1 MSLSFDVQNILV
13 LLVGFIGMIYGLI
26 VYSGNKTN
34 KTNIWFFLFVLS
46 VAFWSISMFFF
57 RSSIDV
63 PNAIFWARIL
73 YLSATFIPACFLG
86 FSYIFPEDKTFL
98 SSWKN
103 YLIFIP
109 FALVAVL
116 SLLPN
121 VLILNVNIFTGK
133 EKEIIFN
140 KPFYV
145 FYSAYINIYFGW
157 NYFILIKKYFKSS
170 GVVKTQLAYII
181 IGTLVSTL
189 IGVTTNLLLP
199 TFGIFALNW
208 VGQVGLIVML
218 TTIFYAILKHHLFD
232 IKIIATEIL
241 TFIVWIVLLVQFIL
255 ADTLQAKFLGLS
267 LLSFVSIFG
276 VLLVKSVIKEVRAR
290 EKIEELA
297 TKLEFAN
304 LRLKQLDEAKSD
316 FLSIASH
323 QLRTPLTAIKG
334 YASMI
339 LEGSYG
345 KISATTKSAVDKIFQ
360 SSQRLVLIIGDFL
373 DISHIEQ
380 GTMQYDFA
388 ALDVKELAKGLTDEF
403 KATIESSID
412 KSQALKISFEAD
424 EKENFSVN
432 ADRNKIRQVVSNL
445 IDNSIKY
452 TPAGFVKVNL
462 SKIAENGNVLLKIE
476 DSGIGISAE
485 TMPNLFKKFGRAKSL
500 SSAFANGSGLGLY
513 VAKEIIK
520 AHKGKIWAE
529 SEGEGKGS
537 KFFVELGMLDILP
550 SVAFIC

>member
-1 MSLSFDVQNILV
+1 MGISFDYYSIS
-13 LLVGFIGMIYGLI
+13 LLLGGFIALLSGLVVFI
-26 VYSGNKTN
+26 HNHK
-34 KTNIWFFLFVLS
+34 KIENIAWFFLNIASAVWSFGYFITITATQKEVALVSDLVLHLAAILIPLFYLFFVVSMTDSLKKNRVKIIIATIAGFLFLISAPTKLFVRDVVPKAFFNFVPDAGPFYIYFTAYFFVLVLYALYILFRKYLESADLVEKNRYKYMILFTVAGFSGGGS
-46 VAFWSISMFFF
+46 VFFLTFNIPILPYPIILFSLYPIISGY
-57 RSSIDV
+57 
-63 PNAIFWARIL
+63 AIFRYQLFDVKVIATEVLVFIL
-73 YLSATFIPACFLG
+73 WI
-86 FSYIFPEDKTFL
+86 
-98 SSWKN
+98 
-103 YLIFIP
+103 
-109 FALVAVL
+109 
-116 SLLPN
+116 
-121 VLILNVNIFTGK
+121 
-133 EKEIIFN
+133 
-140 KPFYV
+140 
-145 FYSAYINIYFGW
+145 
-157 NYFILIKKYFKSS
+157 FILIR
-170 GVVKTQLAYII
+170 A
-181 IGTLVSTL
+181 
-189 IGVTTNLLLP
+189 LLSESLFDRFINGGLFFFIVA
-199 TFGIFALNW
+199 TGIF
-208 VGQVGLIVML
+208 LIRS
-218 TTIFYAILKHHLFD
+218 
-232 IKIIATEIL
+232 
-241 TFIVWIVLLVQFIL
+241 VL
-255 ADTLQAKFLGLS
+255 
-267 LLSFVSIFG
+267 
-276 VLLVKSVIKEVRAR
+276 KEVRAR
-290 EKIEELA
+290 EEIEELA

-388 ALDVKELAKGLTDEF
+388 ALDVRELAKGLTDEF
-403 KATIESSID
+403 KATIESSTD
-412 KSQALKISFEAD
+412 KSKALKISFEAD

-452 TPAGFVKVNL
+452 TPAGFVKVSL

-537 KFFVELGMLDILP
+537 KFFVELP
-550 SVAFIC
+550 EK

>member
-1 MSLSFDVQNILV
+1 MGISFDYYSIS
-13 LLVGFIGMIYGLI
+13 LLLGGFIALLSGLVVFI
-26 VYSGNKTN
+26 HNHK
-34 KTNIWFFLFVLS
+34 KIENIAWFFLNIASAVWSFGYFITITATQKKVALVSDLVLHLAAVLIPLFYLFFVVSMTDSLKKNRVKIIIATIAGFLFLISAPTKLFVRDVVPKAFFNFVPDAGPFYIYFTAYFFVLVLYALYILFRKYLESADLVEKNRYKYMILFTVAGFSGGGS
-46 VAFWSISMFFF
+46 VFFLTFNIPILPYPIILFSLYPIISGY
-57 RSSIDV
+57 
-63 PNAIFWARIL
+63 AIFRYQLFDVKVIATEVLVFIL
-73 YLSATFIPACFLG
+73 WI
-86 FSYIFPEDKTFL
+86 
-98 SSWKN
+98 
-103 YLIFIP
+103 
-109 FALVAVL
+109 
-116 SLLPN
+116 
-121 VLILNVNIFTGK
+121 
-133 EKEIIFN
+133 
-140 KPFYV
+140 
-145 FYSAYINIYFGW
+145 
-157 NYFILIKKYFKSS
+157 FILIR
-170 GVVKTQLAYII
+170 A
-181 IGTLVSTL
+181 
-189 IGVTTNLLLP
+189 LLSESLFDRFINGGLFFFIVA
-199 TFGIFALNW
+199 TGIF
-208 VGQVGLIVML
+208 LIRS
-218 TTIFYAILKHHLFD
+218 
-232 IKIIATEIL
+232 
-241 TFIVWIVLLVQFIL
+241 VL
-255 ADTLQAKFLGLS
+255 
-267 LLSFVSIFG
+267 
-276 VLLVKSVIKEVRAR
+276 KEVRAR
-290 EKIEELA
+290 EEIEELA

-388 ALDVKELAKGLTDEF
+388 ALDVRELAKGLTDEF
-403 KATIESSID
+403 KATIESSTD
-412 KSQALKISFEAD
+412 KSKALKISFEAD

-452 TPAGFVKVNL
+452 TPAGFVKVSL

-485 TMPNLFKKFGRAKSL
+485 TMPNLFKKFGRARSL
-500 SSAFANGSGLGLY
+500 SSAYANGSGLGLY

-537 KFFVELGMLDILP
+537 RFFVELP
-550 SVAFIC
+550 EK

>member
-1 MSLSFDVQNILV
+1 MGISFDYYSIS
-13 LLVGFIGMIYGLI
+13 LLLGGFIALLSGLVVFI
-26 VYSGNKTN
+26 HNHK
-34 KTNIWFFLFVLS
+34 KIENIAWFFLNIASAVWSFGYFITITATQKEVALVSDLVLHLAAILIPLFYLFFVVSMTDSLKKNRVKIIIATIAGFLFLISAPTKLFVRDVMPKAFFNFVPDAGPFYIYFTAYFFVLVLYALYILFRKYLESADLVEKNRYKYMILFTVAGFSGGGS
-46 VAFWSISMFFF
+46 VFFLTFNIPILPYPIILFSLYPIISGY
-57 RSSIDV
+57 
-63 PNAIFWARIL
+63 AIFRYQLFDVKVIATEVLVFIL
-73 YLSATFIPACFLG
+73 WI
-86 FSYIFPEDKTFL
+86 
-98 SSWKN
+98 
-103 YLIFIP
+103 
-109 FALVAVL
+109 
-116 SLLPN
+116 
-121 VLILNVNIFTGK
+121 
-133 EKEIIFN
+133 
-140 KPFYV
+140 
-145 FYSAYINIYFGW
+145 
-157 NYFILIKKYFKSS
+157 FILIR
-170 GVVKTQLAYII
+170 A
-181 IGTLVSTL
+181 
-189 IGVTTNLLLP
+189 LLSESLFDRFINGGLFFFIVA
-199 TFGIFALNW
+199 TGIF
-208 VGQVGLIVML
+208 LIRS
-218 TTIFYAILKHHLFD
+218 
-232 IKIIATEIL
+232 
-241 TFIVWIVLLVQFIL
+241 VL
-255 ADTLQAKFLGLS
+255 
-267 LLSFVSIFG
+267 
-276 VLLVKSVIKEVRAR
+276 KEVRAR
-290 EKIEELA
+290 EEIEELA

-388 ALDVKELAKGLTDEF
+388 ALDVRELAKGLTDEF
-403 KATIESSID
+403 KATIESSTD
-412 KSQALKISFEAD
+412 KSKALKISFEAD

-452 TPAGFVKVNL
+452 TPAGFVKVSL

-485 TMPNLFKKFGRAKSL
+485 TMPNLFKKFGRARSL
-500 SSAFANGSGLGLY
+500 SSAYANGSGLGLY

-537 KFFVELGMLDILP
+537 RFFVELP
-550 SVAFIC
+550 EK

>member
-1 MSLSFDVQNILV
+1 MDLATILLV
-13 LLVGFIGMIYGLI
+13 LANVGNFSMGLLVYLRNKKATANFLFGILAFVIVLWGIAMIIFRGYIFFGISDPLI
-26 VYSGNKTN
+26 LSKILFSVASLPV
-34 KTNIWFFLFVLS
+34 FFLFLF
-46 VAFWSISMFFF
+46 AF
-57 RSSIDV
+57 
-63 PNAIFWARIL
+63 
-73 YLSATFIPACFLG
+73 
-86 FSYIFPEDKTFL
+86 IFPEESSRKPHWITISLAVIGLLTIIFAIMATDLIIRNVEMQITKNHRIIFGDWYFIYLFYVMVYIGAAIINMFL
-98 SSWKN
+98 NTKKLFGIQKKQLF
-103 YLIFIP
+103 YFFIG
-109 FALVAVL
+109 
-116 SLLPN
+116 
-121 VLILNVNIFTGK
+121 VLISASISLFFNLILPIFK
-133 EKEIIFN
+133 
-140 KPFYV
+140 
-145 FYSAYINIYFGW
+145 IYEYQWFG
-157 NYFILIKKYFKSS
+157 
-170 GVVKTQLAYII
+170 Q
-181 IGTLVSTL
+181 VSTL
-189 IGVTTNLLLP
+189 IMLGFMTYAIMKLHLLRVKIVTAEFFTFIMWVFILIRFLTTTTNQERILNGGFLVFITVFGLLL
-199 TFGIFALNW
+199 IR
-208 VGQVGLIVML
+208 
-218 TTIFYAILKHHLFD
+218 
-232 IKIIATEIL
+232 
-241 TFIVWIVLLVQFIL
+241 
-255 ADTLQAKFLGLS
+255 
-267 LLSFVSIFG
+267 
-276 VLLVKSVIKEVRAR
+276 SVIKEVRAR
-290 EKIEELA
+290 EEIEELA

-345 KISATTKSAVDKIFQ
+345 KISETTKSAVDKIFQ

-403 KATIESSID
+403 KATIESSTD
-412 KSQALKISFEAD
+412 KSKALKISFEAD

-452 TPAGFVKVNL
+452 TPAGFVKVSL

-537 KFFVELGMLDILP
+537 KFFVELP
-550 SVAFIC
+550 EK

>member
-1 MSLSFDVQNILV
+1 MGISFDYYSIS
-13 LLVGFIGMIYGLI
+13 LLLGGFIALLSGLVVFI
-26 VYSGNKTN
+26 HNHK
-34 KTNIWFFLFVLS
+34 KIENIAWFFLNIASAVWSFGYFITITATQKEVALVSDLVLHLAAILIPLFYLFFVVSMTDSLKKNRVKIIIATIAGFLFLISAPTKLFVRDVVPKAFFNFVPDAGPFYIYFTAYFFVLVLYALYILFRKYLESADLVEKNRYKYMILFTVAGFSGGGS
-46 VAFWSISMFFF
+46 VFFLTFNIPILPYPIILFSLYPIISGY
-57 RSSIDV
+57 
-63 PNAIFWARIL
+63 AIFRYQLFDVKVIATEVLVFIL
-73 YLSATFIPACFLG
+73 WI
-86 FSYIFPEDKTFL
+86 
-98 SSWKN
+98 
-103 YLIFIP
+103 
-109 FALVAVL
+109 
-116 SLLPN
+116 
-121 VLILNVNIFTGK
+121 
-133 EKEIIFN
+133 
-140 KPFYV
+140 
-145 FYSAYINIYFGW
+145 
-157 NYFILIKKYFKSS
+157 FILIR
-170 GVVKTQLAYII
+170 A
-181 IGTLVSTL
+181 
-189 IGVTTNLLLP
+189 LLSESLFDRFINGGLFFFIVA
-199 TFGIFALNW
+199 TGIF
-208 VGQVGLIVML
+208 LIRS
-218 TTIFYAILKHHLFD
+218 
-232 IKIIATEIL
+232 
-241 TFIVWIVLLVQFIL
+241 VL
-255 ADTLQAKFLGLS
+255 
-267 LLSFVSIFG
+267 
-276 VLLVKSVIKEVRAR
+276 KEVRAR
-290 EKIEELA
+290 EEIEELA

-388 ALDVKELAKGLTDEF
+388 ALDVRELAKGLTDEF
-403 KATIESSID
+403 KATIESSTD
-412 KSQALKISFEAD
+412 KSKALKISFEAD

-452 TPAGFVKVNL
+452 TPAGFIKVSL
-462 SKIAENGNVLLKIE
+462 SKVSENGNVLLKIE

-485 TMPNLFKKFGRAKSL
+485 TMPNLFKKFGRARSL
-500 SSAFANGSGLGLY
+500 SSAYANGSGLGLY

-537 KFFVELGMLDILP
+537 QFYVELP
-550 SVAFIC
+550 EK